1 MPKTIALLL
10 KYAMLIIIG
19 IALILFASM
28 LQTVTAPS
36 PGEYYYSD
44 FLRNNYTLLAG
55 VLFFGVGAL
64 IGFFLKLN
72 PWLAGIALIA
82 TLPIASFYE
91 ASVYKGSHNLIPFEL
106 IIYFLF
112 SVPAIAGVYIG
123 RYFSLRR
130 NKKKEQTDKTKS
142 VAEKETAE

>member
-1 MPKTIALLL
+1 MPKSLSLVL
-10 KYAMLIIIG
+10 KYILLIVVG
-19 IALILFASM
+19 VALIFVASM
-28 LQTVTAPS
+28 LQTVTAPK

-55 VLFFGVGAL
+55 CLFFGTGVL

-72 PWLAGIALIA
+72 PWLAGIALVA
-82 TLPIASFYE
+82 ALPLASFYE

-112 SVPAIAGVYIG
+112 SVPAVAGVYLG
-123 RYFSLRR
+123 RYFLRFR
-130 NKKKEQTDKTKS
+130 TKQNKQTQQPETTPANKS
-142 VAEKETAE
+142 SE